1 MTYQLGYHHKTSF
14 DFLDILP
21 EFGPICNS
29 WEGGGRSKKI
39 IKLIKPLFNG
49 VQKYWQ
55 VNVLDKMLMQMAI
68 ERVHNSVLKESGDRK
83 KKQSSSSKL
92 CFTYSA
98 FQHLEQQY
106 NDRKQIS
113 IVQVDNEKFLAK
125 ISNERNVEISGDYAS
140 TMAGAHNHHWSLPNT
155 QPKSM
160 SEANMIMKYIY
171 NFKSKL
177 NLTLKFSGEVRP
189 KECEE
194 TLSP

>member
-68 ERVHNSVLKESGDRK
+68 ERVHNSVLKDSGDRK
-83 KKQSSSSKL
+83 KNSQAAANFASHIVHFNIL
-92 CFTYSA
+92 
-98 FQHLEQQY
+98 
-106 NDRKQIS
+106 NNS
-113 IVQVDNEKFLAK
+113 IMTEN
-125 ISNERNVEISGDYAS
+125 
-140 TMAGAHNHHWSLPNT
+140 
-155 QPKSM
+155 KSQL
-160 SEANMIMKYIY
+160 Y
-171 NFKSKL
+171 
-177 NLTLKFSGEVRP
+177 R
-189 KECEE
+189 
-194 TLSP
+194 